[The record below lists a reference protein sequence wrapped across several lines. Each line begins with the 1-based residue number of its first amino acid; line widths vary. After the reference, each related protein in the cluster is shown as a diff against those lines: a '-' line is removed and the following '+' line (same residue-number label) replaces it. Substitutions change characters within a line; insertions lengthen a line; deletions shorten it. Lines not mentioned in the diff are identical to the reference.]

1 MKSKFLSLS
10 REHKGISLLGMRRT
24 SILYSGLLVA
34 FLLASGCAHYPV
46 NQPLEQYSPDTGYRA
61 KNTGIPGNS
70 EELLLL
76 LTFSGG
82 GTRAAAFSYGV
93 LEELARTEIYINGQK
108 RRLLDEIDMISGV
121 SGGSFTAAYFGLF
134 GDRIFEDYEEK
145 FLRKNIQGELLVR
158 KYFFIPNWFRLWSPN
173 FDASDMAAEMYD
185 RELFDG
191 GTFGDITARGAPQII
206 INATDLTEG
215 TSFPFIQDYF
225 DFICSDLTDY
235 PVARAAAAS
244 SAVPIVLTPITLK
257 NYRNERDCG
266 YKPEGL
272 DEALEERDKSRRY
285 YQALHVSPYML
296 EPDQKRYVHLVD
308 GGIADNLGLR
318 IVIDRVTQMDSLW
331 ETLKHGEHTMNTT
344 KVVFVVVN
352 AETGIDKSSD
362 LKESPAGMLTVL
374 GSVTSTPLS
383 RFNFETIEL
392 LKSDFEKWREDIRT
406 ERCSD
411 PDYKGDPD
419 KCDDMEFY
427 LVEVDFNDIPDEK
440 ERKYFLELPTS
451 FTLDDEQVDNLQ
463 EIAGRLMNQSEEYQK
478 LLRDLKQEK

>member
-1 MKSKFLSLS
+1 
-10 REHKGISLLGMRRT
+10 
-24 SILYSGLLVA
+24 
-34 FLLASGCAHYPV
+34 
-46 NQPLEQYSPDTGYRA
+46 
-61 KNTGIPGNS
+61 
-70 EELLLL
+70 
-76 LTFSGG
+76 
-82 GTRAAAFSYGV
+82 
-93 LEELARTEIYINGQK
+93 
-108 RRLLDEIDMISGV
+108 
-121 SGGSFTAAYFGLF
+121 
-134 GDRIFEDYEEK
+134 
-145 FLRKNIQGELLVR
+145 
-158 KYFFIPNWFRLWSPN
+158 
-173 FDASDMAAEMYD
+173 
-185 RELFDG
+185 
-191 GTFGDITARGAPQII
+191 
-206 INATDLTEG
+206 
-215 TSFPFIQDYF
+215 
-225 DFICSDLTDY
+225 
-235 PVARAAAAS
+235 
-244 SAVPIVLTPITLK
+244 
-257 NYRNERDCG
+257 
-266 YKPEGL
+266 
-272 DEALEERDKSRRY
+272 
-285 YQALHVSPYML
+285 
-296 EPDQKRYVHLVD
+296 
-308 GGIADNLGLR
+308 
-318 IVIDRVTQMDSLW
+318 MDSLW

>member
-1 MKSKFLSLS
+1 MNRLVPVLAALCLAVFLT
-10 REHKGISLLGMRRT
+10 G
-24 SILYSGLLVA
+24 
-34 FLLASGCAHYPV
+34 GCAHYPV
-46 NQPLEQYSPDTGYRA
+46 NAPLEQYSPDTGYRS
-61 KNTGIPGNS
+61 KNMGVPGNS
-70 EELLLL
+70 EELLLF

-93 LEELARTEIYINGQK
+93 LEELARTEVSINGQK
-108 RRLLDEIDMISGV
+108 RRLLDEVDIISGV
-121 SGGSFTAAYFGLF
+121 SGGSFTAAYYGLF
-134 GDRIFEDYEEK
+134 GDRIFEDYEER
-145 FLRKNIQGELLVR
+145 FLRKNIQGELVVR

-173 FDASDMAAEMYD
+173 FDASDLAAEMYD
-185 RELFDG
+185 KELFDG
-191 GTFGDITARGAPQII
+191 GTFGDIAARGGPHIL

-215 TSFPFIQDYF
+215 ITFPFIQDYF

-257 NYRNERDCG
+257 NYRNEIDCG
-266 YKPEGL
+266 FMPEKL
-272 DEALEERDKSRRY
+272 DDALMNRDKSRRY

-296 EPDQKRYVHLVD
+296 EPDKKRYVHLVD
-308 GGIADNLGLR
+308 GGISDNLGLR
-318 IVIDRVTQMDSLW
+318 IAIDRVVQLDSLW
-331 ETLKHGEHTMNTT
+331 TTLKRANRMNTT
-344 KVVFVVVN
+344 KIVFVVVN
-352 AETGIDKSSD
+352 AETGVDKSPD

-383 RFNFETIEL
+383 RYNFETMEL
-392 LKSDFEKWREDIRT
+392 LKSDFKKWGEDIRL

-419 KCDDMEFY
+419 KCDDIEFY

-451 FTLDDEQVDNLQ
+451 FKLDDEQVDNLQ
-463 EIAGRLMNQSEEYQK
+463 EIAGRLMKQSEEYQK
-478 LLRDLKQEK
+478 LLRDVK